1 MDEDFDVVEWR
12 KENPMDYIKAMNL
25 ILGYSDPMQRTIA
38 FNTIYKIT
46 RLHIPD
52 TLYKFFSLN
61 GDKEINKLKLETI
74 ERKQIYMADIG
85 TLNDPFDNKAFYYN
99 PERLSEIKRLA
110 PHNGRLIDDFSTYV
124 KISALT
130 VHDYTSMPMWAHY
143 ANNHKGFCIAYDM
156 KSKNNVQLSGCTFPI
171 QYTDKRLDMTN
182 FMEAQAQYMDSEIN
196 KQMAQGKKEILLED
210 LSIVF
215 MATLFCNIKHK
226 TWAYEKEFRCT
237 TGAIAKGMPY
247 VSATPKEIY
256 IGLNCS
262 DEHTSA
268 IVEIAKTINVPA
280 YRTVFNEQSPE
291 FSLSLKQLQ

>member
-1 MDEDFDVVEWR
+1 MDEDFDVLEWR
-12 KENPMDYIKAMNL
+12 KENPMDYIKAMDL
-25 ILGYSDPMQRTIA
+25 ILSYSNPMQRTIA

-52 TLYKFFSLN
+52 ILYKFFSL
-61 GDKEINKLKLETI
+61 DEDRETDKLKLGTI

-99 PERLSEIKRLA
+99 PERLSKIKRLA
-110 PHNGRLIDDFSTYV
+110 PHKGKLIDDFSAYV

-130 VHDYTSMPMWAHY
+130 ANDYTSMPMWAHY

-156 KSKNNVQLSGCTFPI
+156 KLKANVQLSGCTFPI

-182 FMEAQAQYMDSEIN
+182 FMETQAQYINSELD
-196 KQMAQGKKEILLED
+196 KQMAQGKKEILLDD
-210 LSIVF
+210 LSMVF

-226 TWAYEKEFRCT
+226 TWAYEKEYRCT

-247 VSATPKEIY
+247 VSASPKEIY
-256 IGLNCS
+256 VGLNCS
-262 DEHTSA
+262 DEHTRV
-268 IVEIAKTINVPA
+268 IVEIAKAINVPVYHTA
-280 YRTVFNEQSPE
+280 FDELSPE
-291 FSLSLKQLQ
+291 FTLSLKQLH